1 MAIVFHCQFCNKEI
15 KAADDAGGKWGKCPK
30 CHNKVYV
37 PSVDFDKEDDELKLA
52 PIDEEGMKRE
62 KELLAETYRLTQDIL
77 EERETPNDAA
87 QPAGAIYE
95 MDDNE
100 LKKNVILYL
109 RQMAA
114 GELEDAEQTA
124 ILISPFSERVR
135 MILDQ
140 ISVSQIPE
148 PQLTKISPS
157 VLSGF
162 IKSLR
167 SKMQQ

>member
-37 PSVDFDKEDDELKLA
+37 PSVDFDKEEEELKLA
-52 PIDEEGMKRE
+52 PIDADDIKRE
-62 KELLAETYRLTQDIL
+62 KELMAETYRLTQDIL
-77 EERETPNDAA
+77 EEREVPVDAA
-87 QPAGAIYE
+87 QPVGAMYE
-95 MDDNE
+95 MDDDE
-100 LKKNVILYL
+100 LKKNIILYL

-124 ILISPFSERVR
+124 VLISPFNERAKK
-135 MILDQ
+135 ILDQ
-140 ISVSQIPE
+140 ISLSQIPE
-148 PQLTKISPS
+148 PQLAKISPI

-167 SKMQQ
+167 SKMQ